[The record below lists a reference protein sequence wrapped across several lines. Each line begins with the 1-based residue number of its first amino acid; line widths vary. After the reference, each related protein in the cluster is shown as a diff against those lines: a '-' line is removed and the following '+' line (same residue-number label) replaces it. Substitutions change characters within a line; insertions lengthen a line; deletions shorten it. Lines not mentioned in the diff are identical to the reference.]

1 VPAQRLGEVA
11 RSAGGPGAAVLVWRR
26 AGELDGDLI
35 QGRIRRGRNVALLRG
50 FFDELHAT
58 QPDDLRYAV
67 FQLDDQ
73 VSFVHL
79 AHTEQG
85 AGPLPMLPA
94 YRRFRATVEQRCD
107 EPPVMTEL
115 HEIGSFHFR

>member
-1 VPAQRLGEVA
+1 MPQMMIRYKVK
-11 RSAGGPGAAVLVWRR
+11 PGQV
-26 AGELDGDLI
+26 D
-35 QGRIRRGRNVALLRG
+35 RNVALLRD
-50 FFDELHAT
+50 FFNELDAT
-58 QPDDLRYAV
+58 QPGDLRYAV

-79 AHTEQG
+79 AHTELG

-94 YRRFRATVEQRCD
+94 YRRFRTAVEQRCH

-115 HEIGSFHFR
+115 HEVGSFRFP